1 MCNEARQRSNSIQLE
16 KEEVTLPL
24 FIETIMEYP
33 KVEYPKEVT
42 TSPPPKKNPLELNK
56 WIHQGGGYMANI

>member
-1 MCNEARQRSNSIQLE
+1 
-16 KEEVTLPL
+16 
-24 FIETIMEYP
+24 MEYP